1 MNKIFL
7 VLISLSVWS
16 CQSPD
21 STQTTPPA
29 ESTAPVMKAVSYPS
43 ITEIEMK
50 ELVERTSLIDY
61 VFYDLPISMNLDN
74 PGAINS
80 ALRQI
85 SNQPAQIYPECKPM
99 GRVIFQDNGDIFK
112 EADFYFTKP
121 CFGFVFIEDN
131 KKTKSNM
138 MTEEG
143 AKFFRGLLENAGVNT
158 PQ

>member
-1 MNKIFL
+1 
-7 VLISLSVWS
+7 
-16 CQSPD
+16 
-21 STQTTPPA
+21 
-29 ESTAPVMKAVSYPS
+29 
-43 ITEIEMK
+43 
-50 ELVERTSLIDY
+50 
-61 VFYDLPISMNLDN
+61 MNLDN

-85 SNQPAQIYPECKPM
+85 SNQPAKIYPQCKPM
-99 GRVIFQDNGDIFK
+99 GRVIFQDDGDIFK
-112 EADFYFTKP
+112 EADFYFEKP

-143 AKFFRGLLENAGVNT
+143 STFFGGLLKNAGINI